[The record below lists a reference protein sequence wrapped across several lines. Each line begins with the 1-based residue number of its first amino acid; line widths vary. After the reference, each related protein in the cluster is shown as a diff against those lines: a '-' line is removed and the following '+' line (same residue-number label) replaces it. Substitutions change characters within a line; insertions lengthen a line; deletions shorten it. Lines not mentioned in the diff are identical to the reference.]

1 MTVVHS
7 ENWPDDRFHS
17 SYRLREDCTGEVM
30 TEVVRYVFLEL
41 GRFKQKIGELES
53 SFDKWLYLL
62 KNMHK
67 LKKIPKE
74 FDTPEFRR
82 LFILAKTGN
91 FTAEEMK
98 QYDKDMYDEKRRRGE
113 LAAAR
118 EEGIEEGLEKGLEK
132 GREEGREEA
141 KLEDA
146 RKFKELGVGVDIIS
160 QATGLSVETIES
172 L

>member
-7 ENWPDDRFHS
+7 ETWPDDRFHS

-41 GRFKQKIGELES
+41 GRFKKKIGELES

-118 EEGIEEGLEKGLEK
+118 EDGIEEGLEKGLEK
-132 GREEGREEA
+132 GREEA
-141 KLEDA
+141 KLEAA
-146 RKFKELGVGVDIIS
+146 RRLKELGVGVDIIS
-160 QATGLSVETIES
+160 QATGLSQETIES

>member
-41 GRFKQKIGELES
+41 GRFKKKIEELES

-67 LKKIPKE
+67 LKKIPEE

-118 EEGIEEGLEKGLEK
+118 EDGIEEGLEKGLEK
-132 GREEGREEA
+132 GREEA
-141 KLEDA
+141 KLEAA
-146 RKFKELGVGVDIIS
+146 RRLKELGVGVDIIS

>member
-41 GRFKQKIGELES
+41 GRFKKKIGELES

-132 GREEGREEA
+132 GREEA